1 MQKIKVLL
9 FAANPRGTDPLDLN
23 REFREIDEEI
33 RLGEFRAAMELIFVP
48 GTRVVD
54 LLRKLNQTHPHI
66 VHFSGHGNIDE
77 EIILESGE
85 GDLASSDST
94 RSSPVRDMRRSKPM
108 HDASGACSPRP
119 LSKSALVDV
128 LRTCNEENIRVVVLN
143 ACHTR
148 PQAEAL
154 SEVIDCVISMNRAFS
169 DEGAIKFAASFYG
182 ALAFG
187 RSVNNAF
194 DQGLARLKA
203 EGLFEN
209 ETPELLVR
217 AGVDASKLV
226 LVGHRENAETTRFP
240 EGPSAVQNARLLD
253 PRTNRCGILPPC
265 PDLVVGRK
273 GAMRDLLGRLG
284 IVDGQWRGP
293 MRKVTVIRGWPGQG
307 KTTLAAS
314 LAWDESI
321 VTSFPGG
328 VLWTPLGQ
336 IPEPA
341 GDELLDRLRNW
352 GLALG
357 DNLDGVRDVTAASG
371 RLSALLRSRGERTL
385 LIVDDVWEAEH
396 IGVFRIGGDA
406 CPLLLTTRI
415 PCVAD
420 AFPRD
425 VYLLA
430 NLGVEESLELLED
443 LAPDVVERHRP
454 QCRRLVE
461 DLECLPLSLR
471 VAGKLLHA
479 EARRHDGLGVESLI
493 EDLREGKRILEDRPP
508 ASMFELLN
516 QTTLTVA
523 ALLEKSVRLLDG
535 PTRERF
541 ALLGVFA
548 PKPATFDLAGMAAV
562 WDVPDARGAANI
574 LIDRGLLEPVGSG
587 RYQMHALLV
596 THARSLDPGD

>member
-1 MQKIKVLL
+1 
-9 FAANPRGTDPLDLN
+9 
-23 REFREIDEEI
+23 
-33 RLGEFRAAMELIFVP
+33 
-48 GTRVVD
+48 
-54 LLRKLNQTHPHI
+54 
-66 VHFSGHGNIDE
+66 
-77 EIILESGE
+77 
-85 GDLASSDST
+85 
-94 RSSPVRDMRRSKPM
+94 
-108 HDASGACSPRP
+108 
-119 LSKSALVDV
+119 
-128 LRTCNEENIRVVVLN
+128 
-143 ACHTR
+143 
-148 PQAEAL
+148 
-154 SEVIDCVISMNRAFS
+154 
-169 DEGAIKFAASFYG
+169 
-182 ALAFG
+182 
-187 RSVNNAF
+187 
-194 DQGLARLKA
+194 
-203 EGLFEN
+203 
-209 ETPELLVR
+209 
-217 AGVDASKLV
+217 
-226 LVGHRENAETTRFP
+226 
-240 EGPSAVQNARLLD
+240 
-253 PRTNRCGILPPC
+253 
-265 PDLVVGRK
+265 
-273 GAMRDLLGRLG
+273 
-284 IVDGQWRGP
+284 

-461 DLECLPLSLR
+461 DLECLPLSLH

-535 PTRERF
+535 PTREHF